1 MTDLVDHAAY
11 IRDLVGI
18 DYVSL
23 GADYFPVKGWHWVE
37 GVGRMSLL
45 PNVAREMV
53 RHGFTDEEISK
64 VLGGNLIRV
73 FEKVWKDGA
82 RAAS

>member
-1 MTDLVDHAAY
+1 
-11 IRDLVGI
+11 
-18 DYVSL
+18 
-23 GADYFPVKGWHWVE
+23 
-37 GVGRMSLL
+37 MSLL

-73 FEKVWKDGA
+73 FEKTWKQE
-82 RAAS
+82 ASEPS